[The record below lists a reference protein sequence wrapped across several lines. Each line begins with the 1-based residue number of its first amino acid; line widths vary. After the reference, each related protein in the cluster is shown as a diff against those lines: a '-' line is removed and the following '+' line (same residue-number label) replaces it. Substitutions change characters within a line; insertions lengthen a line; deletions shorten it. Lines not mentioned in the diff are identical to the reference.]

1 MIEIELI
8 AHKNVIKETL
18 ERIGNKC
25 KNEKIFIPSCY
36 FLKEDDKFFIV
47 HFKEMFILEG
57 KESTYNKLD
66 IIRLKTVVYLLN
78 SWNLVKVKDPY
89 DINSISQKKID
100 ILPKRDKNE
109 WKIHHKWF
117 KKYKYNL

>member
-18 ERIGNKC
+18 ERIGNKF

-36 FLKEDDKFFIV
+36 FLKEYDKFFIV

-117 KKYKYNL
+117 KKYNN